1 MWKEKND
8 TRWQAVYKK
17 VLKSKSIG
25 TLFSILVIV
34 VSGISTELSLSSTE
48 LHTLFSLNIKY
59 IILNVLTLQVLYTI
73 LLIITDRLWISGIVF
88 SAFTGIISLVNYY
101 TIM

>member
-1 MWKEKND
+1 MC
-8 TRWQAVYKK
+8 KK

-25 TLFSILVIV
+25 MLFSILVIV

-73 LLIITDRLWISGIVF
+73 LLIITDRLWISGIIF
-88 SAFTGIISLVNYY
+88 SVFTGVISLVN
-101 TIM
+101 

>member
-8 TRWQAVYKK
+8 IRWQAVYKK

-48 LHTLFSLNIKY
+48 LHSFFVKYKIHHFERINI
-59 IILNVLTLQVLYTI
+59 
-73 LLIITDRLWISGIVF
+73 
-88 SAFTGIISLVNYY
+88 TGFVYDIADHNR
-101 TIM
+101 